1 MRHKLILAGGGS
13 GTAEYLLPAAKKALE
28 EVELVIA
35 SPRFLELLH
44 ARKTMPMGHISE
56 LLESLPAMLERESI
70 GIVVSGDPL
79 LYSLCRTLRNR
90 YPELEMQ
97 VIPGVGSLQLLGA
110 AFGLTME
117 QAKICSIHGRAYH
130 AGTIACTVSEHA
142 ETFFFCSR
150 TQGPREI
157 AAALLAYGLSD
168 TEIFVGADLAY
179 PTQKLWH
186 GTPAQAAELD
196 DPELCVAAVRNP
208 APKPVTRLGLLP
220 DSAFLRNRSP
230 MTKEEVRAVI
240 LSKLRLK
247 PDAVVWDLGAGTGS
261 VSIECARMCPFGE
274 VYAVEY
280 KPEALDI
287 LEQNKTRF
295 QTENLQIVAGRAEE
309 QVQHLPVPDCVFL
322 GGSSGAAKQL
332 VAGLRQLRQPVR
344 LVASAVTMETQAE
357 LFPLLQELPQ
367 FEVVQLAVGC
377 GKTVG
382 NYHVLEGN
390 HPVLLFSCMTKE

>member
-35 SPRFLELLH
+35 SSRFLELLH

-168 TEIFVGADLAY
+168 TEIFVGADLTY

-196 DPELCVAAVRNP
+196 DPE
-208 APKPVTRLGLLP
+208 PVSYTRLTLP
-220 DSAFLRNRSP
+220 TTP
-230 MTKEEVRAVI
+230 YV
-240 LSKLRLK
+240 
-247 PDAVVWDLGAGTGS
+247 
-261 VSIECARMCPFGE
+261 
-274 VYAVEY
+274 
-280 KPEALDI
+280 
-287 LEQNKTRF
+287 
-295 QTENLQIVAGRAEE
+295 
-309 QVQHLPVPDCVFL
+309 
-322 GGSSGAAKQL
+322 
-332 VAGLRQLRQPVR
+332 
-344 LVASAVTMETQAE
+344 
-357 LFPLLQELPQ
+357 
-367 FEVVQLAVGC
+367 
-377 GKTVG
+377 
-382 NYHVLEGN
+382 
-390 HPVLLFSCMTKE
+390 

>member
-168 TEIFVGADLAY
+168 TEIFVGADLTY

-196 DPELCVAAVRNP
+196 DLGTVRGGGAESGSQAGDQTGIAAGQCISAESFAYDQGGSPCGDTVQ
-208 APKPVTRLGLLP
+208 AAAETGHGRLG
-220 DSAFLRNRSP
+220 SGGRNRQ
-230 MTKEEVRAVI
+230 RFH
-240 LSKLRLK
+240 
-247 PDAVVWDLGAGTGS
+247 
-261 VSIECARMCPFGE
+261 RMCPHVSVRG
-274 VYAVEY
+274 
-280 KPEALDI
+280 
-287 LEQNKTRF
+287 
-295 QTENLQIVAGRAEE
+295 
-309 QVQHLPVPDCVFL
+309 
-322 GGSSGAAKQL
+322 
-332 VAGLRQLRQPVR
+332 GLRGRV
-344 LVASAVTMETQAE
+344 
-357 LFPLLQELPQ
+357 
-367 FEVVQLAVGC
+367 
-377 GKTVG
+377 
-382 NYHVLEGN
+382 
-390 HPVLLFSCMTKE
+390 

>member
-56 LLESLPAMLERESI
+56 LLESLPTMLERESI

-90 YPELEMQ
+90 YPELKMQ

-168 TEIFVGADLAY
+168 TEIFVGADLTY

-295 QTENLQIVAGRAEE
+295 QTKNLQIIAGRAEE

-332 VAGLRQLRQPVR
+332 VAGLRQLRYGWSPVR
-344 LVASAVTMETQAE
+344 
-357 LFPLLQELPQ
+357 
-367 FEVVQLAVGC
+367 
-377 GKTVG
+377 
-382 NYHVLEGN
+382 
-390 HPVLLFSCMTKE
+390 

>member
-168 TEIFVGADLAY
+168 TEIFVGADLTY

-247 PDAVVWDLGAGTGS
+247 PDAVIWDLGAGTGS

-295 QTENLQIVAGRAEE
+295 QTKNLHHFAHDNGPREHEHRFHVENQEQNRE
-309 QVQHLPVPDCVFL
+309 QVIPYPELHPRFTARRDAAFVGLPFL
-322 GGSSGAAKQL
+322 FVERSRREPF
-332 VAGLRQLRQPVR
+332 V
-344 LVASAVTMETQAE
+344 ETECRHYKKYCRNNNDQ
-357 LFPLLQELPQ
+357 Q
-367 FEVVQLAVGC
+367 
-377 GKTVG
+377 
-382 NYHVLEGN
+382 
-390 HPVLLFSCMTKE
+390 

>member
-110 AFGLTME
+110 AFGLTTE
-117 QAKICSIHGRAYH
+117 QAKICSIHGRADH

-168 TEIFVGADLAY
+168 TEIFVGADLTY

-186 GTPAQAAELD
+186 DTPAQAAELD
-196 DPELCVAAVRNP
+196 DPELCVAAVPNP
-208 APKPVTRLGLLP
+208 APKPVPRLGLLP

-230 MTKEEVRAVI
+230 M
-240 LSKLRLK
+240 
-247 PDAVVWDLGAGTGS
+247 
-261 VSIECARMCPFGE
+261 
-274 VYAVEY
+274 
-280 KPEALDI
+280 
-287 LEQNKTRF
+287 
-295 QTENLQIVAGRAEE
+295 
-309 QVQHLPVPDCVFL
+309 
-322 GGSSGAAKQL
+322 
-332 VAGLRQLRQPVR
+332 
-344 LVASAVTMETQAE
+344 
-357 LFPLLQELPQ
+357 
-367 FEVVQLAVGC
+367 
-377 GKTVG
+377 
-382 NYHVLEGN
+382 
-390 HPVLLFSCMTKE
+390 